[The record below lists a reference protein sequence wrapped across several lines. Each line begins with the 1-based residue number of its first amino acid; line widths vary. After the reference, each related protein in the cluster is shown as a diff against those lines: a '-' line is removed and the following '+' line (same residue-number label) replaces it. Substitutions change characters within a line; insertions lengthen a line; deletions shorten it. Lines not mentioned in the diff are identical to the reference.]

1 MQSLPK
7 RWRMVEYKIIF
18 SKLAE
23 KDKKLLKQAGL
34 ENKTKELLDLML
46 INPYQAPPY
55 EKLKGNLSGCFS
67 RRISYQHRLV
77 YMVDENNKEIFVLR
91 MWTHYDKL

>member
-1 MQSLPK
+1 
-7 RWRMVEYKIIF
+7 MVEYKIYF

-34 ENKTKELLDLML
+34 ENKTKELLDLL
-46 INPYQAPPY
+46 SENPYQIPPLY
-55 EKLKGNLSGCFS
+55 EKLKGNLSGCCS
-67 RRISYQHRLV
+67 RRISLQHRLV
-77 YMVDENNKEIFVLR
+77 YEVDEEKKEILILR